1 MADAWV
7 FGTGNEEM
15 LVLGH
20 DALAP
25 SSQDRTY
32 STVRIVNRTESHTR
46 IYCVE
51 TASVLTAHTKWELR
65 DMINVSTESNRGITS
80 MYVYEAITPYVHLEK
95 NHLG

>member
-7 FGTGNEEM
+7 LGTGNEEM

-20 DALAP
+20 DVLAP

-32 STVRIVNRTESHTR
+32 STARIVNRTESYTR

-51 TASVLTAHTKWELR
+51 IVSVLTAHTKWELC
-65 DMINVSTESNRGITS
+65 DVINVSTESNRVITS
-80 MYVYEAITPYVHLEK
+80 MYVYEAITLYT
-95 NHLG
+95 